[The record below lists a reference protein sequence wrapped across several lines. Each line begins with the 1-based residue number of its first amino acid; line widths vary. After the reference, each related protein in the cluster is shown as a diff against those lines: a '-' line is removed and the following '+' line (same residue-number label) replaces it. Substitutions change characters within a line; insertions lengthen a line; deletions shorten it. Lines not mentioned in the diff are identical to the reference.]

1 MTEETDLH
9 IDQVEVE
16 ETPKRVLKIT
26 KSPARGARP
35 LHPHEPKMAVRINER
50 DDEQS
55 LFPKDKYIVTV
66 DLPDP
71 NQPPYIHI
79 YSREERWSISVY
91 IDSPKLYK
99 VYLYGERS
107 EGDTFEDVITRVHE
121 WLPKPTQSLHKFSH
135 LYILQRP
142 QIVRAQTTI
151 LHFMKSVIG
160 NLGASHKSHKYS
172 LREQEISSNKCKN
185 DICDKSCQSVF
196 ILLRYIN
203 KE

>member
-1 MTEETDLH
+1 MIKAYLSMTEETDSH
-9 IDQVEVE
+9 IDQVEAE

-26 KSPARGARP
+26 KSPARGTRP

-79 YSREERWSISVY
+79 YSCEERWSISVY

-99 VYLYGERS
+99 VYLYGERE
-107 EGDTFEDVITRVHE
+107 EGDTFEDVITRVCE
-121 WLPKPTQSLHKFSH
+121 WLPKPTQMPAQIFPPVHPSDAPNREGTNYDIA
-135 LYILQRP
+135 LY
-142 QIVRAQTTI
+142 
-151 LHFMKSVIG
+151 
-160 NLGASHKSHKYS
+160 
-172 LREQEISSNKCKN
+172 EISNW
-185 DICDKSCQSVF
+185 
-196 ILLRYIN
+196 
-203 KE
+203 